1 MSVGRKKWDAYKQ
14 KKPDTNVR
22 IANVLVYYVL
32 GKNNNLYIK
41 YILIY
46 KDCMI
51 LEAKYLS

>member
-32 GKNNNLYIK
+32 GKNNNIYIK